1 MYPGSGA
8 DRKISIRAAPPRN
21 PAARPSRCLTNLPD
35 QNPRKRDKVIAV
47 QSMKYAG
54 GHGGRGQLLEDEER
68 RRRAA
73 GCVGSLQEGVGW
85 MDRRERDEARS
96 STRADEGCHEL

>member
-8 DRKISIRAAPPRN
+8 DRKISIRAAPPSTL
-21 PAARPSRCLTNLPD
+21 PAPSRATAAFPTALPSD

-54 GHGGRGQLLEDEER
+54 GHGGRARAGNFGEDEESGGGTTAR
-68 RRRAA
+68 RQEDARVSA
-73 GCVGSLQEGVGW
+73 VDGS
-85 MDRRERDEARS
+85 ARK
-96 STRADEGCHEL
+96 G